1 MEYAEGK
8 AHKAYRQKIFEEGT
22 TTMKRA
28 RLITFATLAALAL
41 CGPLG
46 AAAQT
51 PGNQWTFSITPYLW
65 LPNIDGTLKYNIP
78 PGATGSPEAEVGPN
92 DYLENLRFAMMIS
105 GEARKN
111 RWLVFTDFIYLDF
124 SSEDSS
130 VKSINFGGNRV
141 SSSANVS
148 TDSSLK
154 GGAWTLGGGYAVLP
168 GRPVEL
174 DVFGGLRYFGLKA
187 STDWQLTAAVTGPG
201 GGQTFPRAGSISE
214 GEDLWD
220 GIVGVKGRVWLG
232 RSNWSIPYY
241 FDVGTGSSSLTWQGM
256 LGVAYSWEW
265 IGVTL
270 AYRHLYYDQKDDK
283 LIQDMRFSGPA
294 LGVTFR
300 F

>member
-1 MEYAEGK
+1 
-8 AHKAYRQKIFEEGT
+8 
-22 TTMKRA
+22 MKQA
-28 RLITFATLAALAL
+28 RFITFATLAVLVL

-51 PGNQWTFSITPYLW
+51 PGTQWKFSITPYLW
-65 LPNIDGTLKYNIP
+65 LPNIDGTLKYGVP
-78 PGATGSPEAEVGPN
+78 PGAGGSPEVKVGPN
-92 DYLENLRFAMMIS
+92 DYLEALRFAMMIS
-105 GEARKN
+105 GEARKG
-111 RWLVFTDFIYLDF
+111 RWSVFTDFIYLDF
-124 SSEDSS
+124 HSEESA
-130 VKSINFGGNRV
+130 VKSINFGGDRV

-168 GRPVEL
+168 GRPVEM
-174 DVFGGLRYFGLKA
+174 DVFGGLRYFGLHA
-187 STDWQLTAAVTGPG
+187 STDWQLTATVTGPG
-201 GGQTFPRAGSISE
+201 GGQTFPRTGSISARV
-214 GEDLWD
+214 DLWD
-220 GIVGVKGRVWLG
+220 GIAGFKGRVWIG
-232 RSNWSIPYY
+232 RSNWAIPYY

-256 LGVAYSWEW
+256 LGVAYSWNW
-265 IGVTL
+265 IEARL